1 MTTNGPQ
8 QSDNRIDR
16 RFRELRGSGQKA
28 LVPFVTI
35 GFPDV
40 ETSLAL
46 ADAILQAGAD
56 MLELGIPFSD
66 PLADGPTIQRTS
78 YQALKQG
85 VNLRT
90 CLDVLRRLRARRSD
104 APLVFM
110 GYFNP
115 FLRYGLER
123 FVAEAASAGLDGTI
137 VPDLPP
143 EESGPFQRLCQQHGI
158 YLIPLLAPTSTDY
171 RIAMACK
178 EARGFIYCVSLTGVT
193 GARQQLA
200 TGLSDLVSRIRRH
213 TSLPVLVGIGISRPE
228 HVRAASAFA
237 DGAVVGSA
245 LLDAVDRA
253 PREQAVDTAREFVKA
268 LKAATEM
275 AG

>member
-1 MTTNGPQ
+1 MNTNGPSQ
-8 QSDNRIDR
+8 ANNRIDR
-16 RFRELRGSGQKA
+16 RFRELSASGRKA

-40 ETSLAL
+40 ETSVAL
-46 ADAILQAGAD
+46 ADAIIQAGAD
-56 MLELGIPFSD
+56 LVELGIPFSD

-85 VNLRT
+85 VNLRI
-90 CLDVLRRLRARRSD
+90 CLDVLRRLRARWSD

-115 FLRYGLER
+115 FLRYGLEK
-123 FVAEAASAGLDGTI
+123 FIHDAASAGLDGLI

-143 EESGPFQRLCQQHGI
+143 EESGPFRQLCEEQGI

-200 TGLSDLVSRIRRH
+200 TGLSDLVSRIRRY

-228 HVRAASAFA
+228 HVKAVGSFA

-253 PREQAVDTAREFVKA
+253 PRERAIDTAREFVKA
-268 LKAATEM
+268 LKASTEM
-275 AG
+275 TG